1 MIDMLQNRKGITP
14 VIAIV
19 LLLLV
24 TVGAVGVVY
33 TQFQNIADQG
43 DTQFS
48 TQARNTHVQIDSL
61 AKSSG
66 GDNITLVMTNR
77 QDSVTIGNTT
87 EMLQVSYKPNAD
99 SGYQS
104 YSTIQA
110 TGGAGNLELSPNDDS
125 DKSCFSGASLEPGT
139 THSCDLGV
147 KWPNATQE
155 FGIKVSVRGASN
167 ADDLDCTIET
177 SESLSCS

>member
-1 MIDMLQNRKGITP
+1 MFKQRKGITP

-61 AKSSG
+61 ARSDEGENVTMVFS
-66 GDNITLVMTNR
+66 NR
-77 QDSVTIGNTT
+77 QDSVTIGNKSD
-87 EMLQVSYKPNAD
+87 MLQLGFKPNAD

-104 YSTIQA
+104 WESINA
-110 TGGAGNLELSPNDDS
+110 SDGVGNIAISPNGTDDQ
-125 DKSCFSGASLEPGT
+125 SCFSEDSMEPGQ
-139 THSCDLGV
+139 THSCSLGIQ
-147 KWPNATQE
+147 WPGPTDT
-155 FGIKVSVRGASN
+155 FGVRVSVRGASN
-167 ADDLDCTIET
+167 ADSLECTIST
-177 SESLSCS
+177 SQTLSCS